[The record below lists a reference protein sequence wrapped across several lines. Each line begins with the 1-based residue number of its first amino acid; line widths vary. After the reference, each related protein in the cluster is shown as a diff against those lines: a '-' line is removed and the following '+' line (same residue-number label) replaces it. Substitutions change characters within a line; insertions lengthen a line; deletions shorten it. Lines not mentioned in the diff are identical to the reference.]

1 MSPDNPLFVW
11 LAPFWIAGWIGISI
25 VFRLNRGKPIFP
37 KRPDGAL
44 FYEGWASGRSLA
56 TLWGRIGGARNCLMI
71 TVTPKELIVTPRFP
85 FNLMFLPEIYGMEA
99 CVPRSRVRIENDSA
113 GLLKRGIIIVV
124 DGADSLRMEL
134 MPRNKARFLK
144 ALEG

>member
-1 MSPDNPLFVW
+1 
-11 LAPFWIAGWIGISI
+11 
-25 VFRLNRGKPIFP
+25 
-37 KRPDGAL
+37 
-44 FYEGWASGRSLA
+44 
-56 TLWGRIGGARNCLMI
+56 MI